1 MATLKDIARRLNVSV
16 TQVSRALNGHADVS
30 DETRRRVTEAANQ
43 LKYHPN
49 ISARK
54 LVSGRSGMV
63 ALVVQSRPGLSS
75 DRMFFEVVSGLS
87 EQFSGQSMQFVL
99 HIAQDDENI
108 LNVYQRLSGSGSLDG
123 FVLTE
128 PAEDD
133 PRIDYLRSRDVP
145 FVVHGRNTDW
155 ADYPY
160 FDIDNHD
167 LARAAVIHFA
177 KHGHDRIAL
186 INGPEGRS
194 FAKSRLDGYR
204 AALAAI
210 GAPYRADFVHHG
222 WMDEALGL
230 ISVVRMFTGE
240 SPYPTAIF
248 CSNMLIAKGVYEA
261 LAALG
266 RSVPRDVS
274 VIAHDDVLPDLRAS
288 AFYPPL
294 TVTRSPLRESWTPL
308 AGFLGGAINGEPV
321 ATLQRIAMHSFIERS
336 SVADRAL

>member
-16 TQVSRALNGHADVS
+16 TQVSRALNGYPDVS
-30 DETRRRVTEAANQ
+30 DETRRRITEVANQ

-63 ALVVQSRPGLSS
+63 ALVVPSRPGLSS

-87 EQFSGQSMQFVL
+87 EQFSGRSMQFVL
-99 HIAQDDENI
+99 HIAQDGENI
-108 LNVYQRLSGSGSLDG
+108 LGVYQRLSGSGSLDG

-128 PAEDD
+128 PDEWD
-133 PRIDYLRSRDVP
+133 PRIDYLRSRGVP
-145 FVVHGRNTDW
+145 FVVHGRSMDQG
-155 ADYPY
+155 DYPY
-160 FDIDNHD
+160 FDIDNHG
-167 LARAAVIHFA
+167 LAREAVIHFA
-177 KHGHDRIAL
+177 KHGHERIGL

-194 FAKSRLDGYR
+194 FTRSRLEGYK

-210 GAPYRADFVHHG
+210 GVPYRAEFVHHG

-230 ISVVRMFTGE
+230 ISVVRMFSG
-240 SPYPTAIF
+240 PTPHPSAIF

-266 RSVPRDVS
+266 KSVPQDVS

-294 TVTRSPLRESWTPL
+294 TVTRSPLRESWTQL
-308 AGFLGGAINGEPV
+308 AGFLAGAISGEPV
-321 ATLQRIAMHSFIERS
+321 AALQRTASHTFIERS
-336 SVADRAL
+336 SVAHARV